1 MGYKPRVW
9 KAKEPITAPK
19 LNDIENAI
27 NEINLKI
34 NDINENI
41 NNKGDFMMHIASVEI
56 TPNSNI
62 NKSDI
67 TVKTEIQVG
76 DLVCDINN
84 NIYKV
89 ISVQEDIVRVS
100 EKMIISEASSDIIAD
115 MELTA
120 ITDLSGD
127 LKGLSGMYKS
137 NKEDAVS
144 HKISFTITRE

>member
-9 KAKEPITAPK
+9 KPKELITAPK
-19 LNDIENAI
+19 LNNIENAI
-27 NEINLKI
+27 KEINLKF
-34 NDINENI
+34 DGLYG
-41 NNKGDFMMHIASVEI
+41 NNKGESKMHISNVEI
-56 TPNSNI
+56 TPNSDV

-76 DLVCDINN
+76 DLVCDVNN

-89 ISVQEDIVRVS
+89 ISVQEDTVRVS
-100 EKMIISEASSDIIAD
+100 EKMIISEGSSDIIAD

-120 ITDLSGD
+120 ITDLSGN
-127 LKGLSGMYKS
+127 LKGLSGTYKP
-137 NKEDAVS
+137 NKENAVS

>member
-41 NNKGDFMMHIASVEI
+41 NNKGDFMMHIANVEI
-56 TPNSNI
+56 TPNLNV

-84 NIYKV
+84 NIYKG
-89 ISVQEDIVRVS
+89 ISVQEDTVRVS

-120 ITDLSGD
+120 ITDLSGN

>member
-9 KAKEPITAPK
+9 KAKEPIIAPK

-34 NDINENI
+34 NNINENI
-41 NNKGDFMMHIASVEI
+41 NNKGDTMMHIANIEI
-56 TPNSNI
+56 TPNSDVS
-62 NKSDI
+62 KDDI
-67 TVKTEIQVG
+67 TIKTEIQVG

-89 ISVQEDIVRVS
+89 TSVQEDSVHLS
-100 EKMIISEASSDIIAD
+100 EKMIISEASDDIIAD

-120 ITDLSGD
+120 ITDTSGN
-127 LKGLSGMYKS
+127 LKGLSGTYKP
-137 NKEDAVS
+137 NKENAVI
-144 HKISFTITRE
+144 HKISFTITKE